1 MTTATQVRLANDIAA
16 QYHYMPVDQAAAA
29 VATHMRNFWDPRMRA
44 QLRAVVESGEG
55 LADLDPIAV
64 AAARLLD

>member
-1 MTTATQVRLANDIAA
+1 MTAATQVRLANDIAA
-16 QYHYMPVDQAAAA
+16 QYHYLPADQAAAA
-29 VATHMRNFWDPRMRA
+29 VATHLRMFWEPRMRE

-64 AAARLLD
+64 AAARLLA